1 MRPGP
6 AAVRS
11 ADAWPSWARG
21 RWADAEIAVVVA
33 VLQIAGTIFASR
45 HQTGRSSL
53 DALAYALLAIGPAAL
68 LWRRRYPAAV
78 LLVVFAT
85 TLGYWLTDYPRG
97 PVFFAL
103 IVAFVTTVMAGLRVF
118 AIVVVAAGWLAVTWL
133 PAELPHQSAPR
144 RGAA

>member
-11 ADAWPSWARG
+11 ADAWPAWARG

-85 TLGYWLTDYPRG
+85 TPGYWLTDYPRR

-103 IVAFVTTVMAGLRVF
+103 VVAFVTPVMA
-118 AIVVVAAGWLAVTWL
+118 A
-133 PAELPHQSAPR
+133 R
-144 RGAA
+144 RGLAPARVGAGGLGFTRAP